1 MGKSEVKITGTA
13 IKMPVSKEDGTG
25 EILMKVS
32 MHQAVP
38 KGLKSL
44 GDSLYKVMVGVKA
57 WKKIK
62 NDITKD
68 TFYIVTGEPKA
79 SVTSK
84 GMPFVSVVAFQVET
98 RPEEPKSMKA
108 KAKASEE
115 KPIAEVKVVKEEV
128 TKVAE
133 KKVES
138 KVEEAEKTKKEPK
151 KDYVAW
157 FKNEKVQNSLIDVDV
172 ANVDLVEKIHLKPF
186 VGRLVSVNTEL
197 SPIAI
202 APMENGRYKLITG
215 IKAYIGA
222 SMYKKPLKA
231 FVYDKSLDE
240 FYEEFNV
247 VSGNKKKQ
255 KKD

>member
-1 MGKSEVKITGTA
+1 
-13 IKMPVSKEDGTG
+13 MPVSKEDGTG

-32 MHQAVP
+32 MQQAVP

-84 GMPFVSVVAFQVET
+84 GVPFVSVVAFQVEIK
-98 RPEEPKSMKA
+98 PEDPKKT
-108 KAKASEE
+108 KE
-115 KPIAEVKVVKEEV
+115 KSKESDEKLVAEVKVVKEET
-128 TKVAE
+128 TKVPE

-138 KVEEAEKTKKEPK
+138 KVEEAEKAKKEKKKEYK

-157 FKNEKVQNSLIDVDV
+157 FKHEKVQNSLIDVDV
-172 ANVDLVEKIHLKPF
+172 ANVDLVEKIHLRPF
-186 VGRLVSVNTEL
+186 VGRLVSANTEL

-202 APMENGRYKLITG
+202 SPMENGRYKLITG